1 MAGARFCHAD
11 LWNLAWRRLAFC
23 PVGPLARDRDRNL
36 PDVAALSPQ
45 AQAPRCEN
53 PPWINRFP
61 ATVLNFSFV
70 TLGWLFFHNDAS
82 AMASGLLDPLAWL
95 FIPLVAAGILLV
107 LRGFQ
112 WFAELTLSP
121 GWRAVYALILS
132 LMFYYGMNTG
142 FIYAK
147 F

>member
-1 MAGARFCHAD
+1 MLICGIWHGAAWHFA
-11 LWNLAWRRLAFC
+11 LWGLWHGIGIAIYQMWQRYRR
-23 PVGPLARDRDRNL
+23 RRKL
-36 PDVAALSPQ
+36 PAVK
-45 AQAPRCEN
+45 N

-142 FIYAK
+142 FIYGK